1 MTALDDLPVVQSFL
15 GLDLRTGALI
25 VAAICI
31 VHPMA
36 YGCSFFMSMSYL
48 IVTIWILVAL
58 FFAASIGLFFGVA
71 RDDALLCH
79 IWIWYALMFVA
90 VMLMLMVMLALVF
103 TSRRQ
108 RNRVC
113 VTIFGMLWYIMT
125 IYFILVVNSYRKQ
138 LDNDTTLISVIPNVE
153 IEEYLTECT
162 TSGKWVSL
170 EWK

>member
-1 MTALDDLPVVQSFL
+1 MTALDDLPTVSSFL
-15 GLDLRTGALI
+15 GIDLKTGSLI
-25 VAAICI
+25 IAAICI

-36 YGCSFFMSMSYL
+36 YGCSFFMSISYL

-58 FFAASIGLFFGVA
+58 FFAASVGLFFGVY

-79 IWIWYALMFVA
+79 IWIWYALVFVA
-90 VMLMLMVMLALVF
+90 VMLMLMIMLVLLF

-113 VTIFGMLWYIMT
+113 VAIFGMLWYILT

-138 LDNDTTLISVIPNVE
+138 LDKDW
-153 IEEYLTECT
+153 
-162 TSGKWVSL
+162 TSPDAEPESRTSREDL
-170 EWK
+170 NLNLFPSNMTFI